1 MQWPHWCTNLSTPG
15 LKFWVTTLLLG
26 LEHFVIRPDLEENI
40 WELWVGLS
48 WLVTSHWLMWLWTG
62 EEEGPYFVTEWVV
75 DQCDMSASKREVSS
89 YWNYKNITGKFEGS
103 EEWRLALDKE
113 RRIKKKKKKNTQGE
127 GIEKYHSTRGGSNT
141 LSMYG
146 EWQMYWLAG
155 SEGLH
160 IQRTIQAW

>member
-1 MQWPHWCTNLSTPG
+1 M
-15 LKFWVTTLLLG
+15 
-26 LEHFVIRPDLEENI
+26 E
-40 WELWVGLS
+40 VGLRQ
-48 WLVTSHWLMWLWTG
+48 G
-62 EEEGPYFVTEWVV
+62 E
-75 DQCDMSASKREVSS
+75 
-89 YWNYKNITGKFEGS
+89 KN
-103 EEWRLALDKE
+103 
-113 RRIKKKKKKNTQGE
+113 KKKKKKNTQGE